1 VVSQLENALA
11 AACPRGVTATFKLLS
26 SAPACMVDPGH
37 PLIQKAAQAMKH
49 VFGRDTVYVRCGG
62 SIPIVG
68 LFQQSLGIPSV
79 LMGFGLPD
87 DNIHAPN
94 EKLSLAN
101 YSRGI
106 DSVIEYLNLL
116 SN

>member
-1 VVSQLENALA
+1 
-11 AACPRGVTATFKLLS
+11 
-26 SAPACMVDPGH
+26 M
-37 PLIQKAAQAMKH
+37 IQKAAQAMQK
-49 VFGRDTVYVRCGG
+49 VFGRETVYVRCGG

-68 LFQQSLGIPSV
+68 LFQESLGIPSV

-94 EKLSLAN
+94 EKMSLAN

-106 DSVIEYLNLL
+106 ESMVEYFGSLGG
-116 SN
+116 